1 MENANYNKD
10 ARHKAMFSG
19 TLNLIKIGNS
29 KGFCIPSNILK
40 ELGPAETF
48 LVRLNKE
55 TGTLEITPSESL
67 MDKWMRDFKEK
78 GDDGIV
84 ENTPVVK
91 LTDTL
96 LEDLQFQPDFSE
108 EERQCRKKTS
118 KPRKGDKS
126 SK

>member
-1 MENANYNKD
+1 MLN
-10 ARHKAMFSG
+10 G

-40 ELGPAETF
+40 ELGSAETF

-55 TGTLEITPSESL
+55 TGTLEIKPSESL
-67 MDKWMRDFKEK
+67 MDRWMKKFKEM

-84 ENTPVVK
+84 ENVPVVA

-96 LEDLQFQPDFSE
+96 IEDLQFQPDFDGDE
-108 EERQCRKKTS
+108 NKCRKKIPKS
-118 KPRKGDKS
+118 RKGDKS